1 MYNRRSVNTPASTTQ
16 RDILLLNTAVLLWG
30 VGDGLF
36 YNIQPLYIEEL
47 GANPVQIGWLISL
60 MSLATAATFI
70 PSGYLSD
77 RLPRK
82 PLMLGSWIMGCL
94 ALVLFALAKSWQGLI
109 PALVLYGLSAYSIPV
124 ISAYLVAAAGGHN
137 LERVLTTNVAAYTA
151 GSIISPAVGGFL
163 AEAISMRSVYMAAA
177 GVVAISTVALL
188 AISPQKPDSVP
199 VRQRQWAS
207 LAGSRFIRFAILSTS
222 ISAFMFLI
230 FPLAPNYLQAVRGLG
245 KAQIGLL
252 AALSSIGT
260 TVSALILG
268 RLKEQWRS
276 RALYL
281 AQGMVWIST
290 VLLVWAPNV
299 GGVALAFLLRGACI
313 TSRPLIRARGGNLLG
328 EANRGLALGAI
339 GTAAVLAQ
347 VLASAAA
354 GWLYTSGPTWPFL
367 AAMALIP
374 LGLLLTAW
382 LPHDSQV

>member
-1 MYNRRSVNTPASTTQ
+1 M
-16 RDILLLNTAVLLWG
+16 AVLLWG

-60 MSLATAATFI
+60 MSLATAVTFI
-70 PSGYLSD
+70 PSGYLAD

-82 PLMLGSWIMGCL
+82 PLMLGSWIMGFL
-94 ALVLFALAKSWQGLI
+94 ALVLFALARSWQGLI

-124 ISAYLVAAAGGHN
+124 ISAYLVTAAGGHN

-151 GSIISPAVGGFL
+151 GSVISPAVGGFL
-163 AEAISMRSVYMAAA
+163 AEATSMRSVYLTAA

-188 AISPQKPDSVP
+188 AISPQKPVSVP
-199 VRQRQWAS
+199 VQQRQWAS
-207 LAGSRFIRFAILSTS
+207 LAGSRFTRFMRFVILSTS

-230 FPLAPNYLQAVRGLG
+230 FPLAPNYLQGVRGLS

-252 AALSSIGT
+252 AAASSIGT

-268 RLKEQWRS
+268 RLKERWRS

-281 AQGMVWIST
+281 AQGMVWLST
-290 VLLVWAPNV
+290 ALIVWAPNE

-313 TSRPLIRARGGNLLG
+313 ASRPLIRARGGNLLG

-354 GWLYTSGPTWPFL
+354 GWLYTGGPTWPFL
-367 AAMALIP
+367 AAMVLIP
-374 LGLLLTAW
+374 LGLLLTTW